1 MSAIWR
7 VTKTFYRSLN
17 CINFISGS
25 GHITVAI
32 IKSQFFIGFNI
43 FFRYHGNPG
52 RKCVYTNWNKVQ
64 IWVTGMINVTSNIAN
79 NGWIYPS
86 MLFFIFKF
94 FKNVQNIIHFT
105 VFGITFG
112 GNFFIDEFTS
122 IFAYKS
128 SFVYV
133 IKIK

>member
-43 FFRYHGNPG
+43 FFRYHCNPR
-52 RKCVYTNWNKVQ
+52 RKCVHTNWNKVQ
-64 IWVTGMINVTSNIAN
+64 IWVTGMIYVTSNIAY

-86 MLFFIFKF
+86 MLFFICEF
-94 FKNVQNIIHFT
+94 FKYVQNIIHFS

-112 GNFFIDEFTS
+112 GNFFTYEFAS